1 MTVVPNP
8 SEDGD
13 RRWFAGMSPNLA
25 ASGLMI
31 LSFFVFSMMAVFMR
45 EVGDTI
51 HVIQVILIRQAVA
64 MLLMT
69 PWFWRDRAFILRPR
83 GFRLHVTRGILAV
96 IAMACGLTS
105 ILHIS
110 FADATAIQMS
120 EVLIATA
127 LAAIVLKEHVGWRRW
142 TATAIG
148 FVGVVV
154 MTKPFGGGFEPYALV
169 ALLGAAT
176 GGAGMIA
183 VRLGSAFD
191 RTTTVLF
198 WQAVVV
204 ITLVGPV
211 AAFVWVTPT
220 QEDAVL
226 LIGMALIFAAGNWLF
241 TSALRLGDT
250 AAIAPLHYLRL
261 IIMAGLGWW
270 IYAEVPSL
278 TTVIGAVLVLG
289 AASYTIGRNARKK
302 SLAEPDGP
310 PSA

>member
-8 SEDGD
+8 SEDGE
-13 RRWFAGMSPNLA
+13 RRLLASLSPNLV
-25 ASGLMI
+25 ASLLMV
-31 LSFFVFSMMAVFMR
+31 LSFLVFSMMAVFMR

-51 HVIQVILIRQAVA
+51 HVVQVILVRQVVA
-64 MLLMT
+64 MVLMS
-69 PWFWRDRAFILRPR
+69 PWFWRDRAFIRRPR
-83 GFRLHVTRGILAV
+83 GFRLHLMRGILAV
-96 IAMACGLTS
+96 VAMSCGLTS

-127 LAAIVLKEHVGWRRW
+127 LAALVLKEHVGWRRW

-148 FVGVVV
+148 FVGVLI
-154 MTKPFGGGFEPYALV
+154 MTRPFGGGFDPYALV
-169 ALLGAAT
+169 ALAGAAA
-176 GGAGMIA
+176 GGAGMIT
-183 VRLGSAFD
+183 VRLGSAYD
-191 RTTTVLF
+191 RTSTVLF

-204 ITLVGPV
+204 IAVVGPV
-211 AAFVWVTPT
+211 ASLVWVTPT

-310 PSA
+310 LST